1 MPETRT
7 EHPHYDLMVKTVRLL
22 DPSFRVLDDMD
33 IAVRDGRIAAIGKDL
48 PGTADE
54 ILPGKGLLAMPGLVD
69 AHHHNAQQLLRARPI
84 DEYPMIWTRF
94 LVPFESS
101 MTEEDMTVSSQL
113 SALEMIKSGTTAFAD
128 AGGPHMESTAK
139 VTVESGMRGVIARST
154 MDMGGNIPDSMKCS
168 AEENIR
174 RTREL
179 YDVWNGAGDGR
190 VRIWF
195 GIRQVMTCSEK
206 LLRLTAEAAAGLHTG
221 MHAHL
226 CEHKDEVSFCLTN
239 YRMRPAAWLKETGCL
254 GPNLL
259 TAHNVV
265 LSEDDITLLAEHH
278 VGAVHCPRSNLT
290 NHGFPKTPRML
301 EQGLSI
307 GLGSDGAATSSLS
320 LWDEVKVLRNGII
333 GYWGLPIF
341 DPVVLPIASLLRMMS
356 QGGADAIM
364 QGDDLGSL
372 ETGKLADIIFID
384 IDQPHIMPTHNLPAT
399 LVEAVNAG
407 DVRHSVINGKLV
419 MKDRKVLTMD
429 EEKILYEAA
438 RTMQDLSR
446 RAGF

>member
-1 MPETRT
+1 MK
-7 EHPHYDLMVKTVRLL
+7 YDIIIRNTKMLAP
-22 DPSFRVLDDMD
+22 DFS
-33 IAVRDGRIAAIGKDL
+33 VRDSVDIGIAGGKISLIGENIQD
-48 PGTADE
+48 TADE
-54 ILPGKGLLAMPGLVD
+54 IIDGNGLLAMPGLID
-69 AHHHNAQQLLRARPI
+69 AHTHNAQQLLRAKPI
-84 DEYPMIWTRF
+84 DEYPMVWTRF
-94 LVPFESS
+94 LVPFESNL
-101 MTEEDMTVSSQL
+101 TAEDMYISSQL
-113 SALEMIKSGTTAFAD
+113 CALEMIKSGTTAFAD
-128 AGGPHMESTAK
+128 AGGPHMGMVAKTAF
-139 VTVESGMRGVIARST
+139 ESGMRGVIARSV

-174 RTREL
+174 RTCEL
-179 YDVWNGAGDGR
+179 YDEWNGAGNGR

-206 LLRLTAEAAAGLHTG
+206 LLRMTSEKANELGTG

-239 YRMRPAAWLKETGCL
+239 YRMRPAAWLDETGCL

-265 LSEDDITLLAEHH
+265 LSEDDITLLKEHH
-278 VGAVHCPRSNLT
+278 VGTVHCPRSNLT

-301 EQGLSI
+301 EAGLSI
-307 GLGSDGAATSSLS
+307 GLGSDGACSSSLS

-333 GYWGLPIF
+333 GYWGLPVF

-364 QGDDLGSL
+364 QGNTLGSI
-372 ETGKLADIIFID
+372 EEGKNADIILID
-384 IDQPHIMPTHNLPAT
+384 IDQPHISPTHNLPAT
-399 LVEAVNAG
+399 LVESVNAG
-407 DVRHSVINGKLV
+407 DVRHSIIDGKIV
-419 MKDRKVLTMD
+419 MKNRTVLTLD
-429 EEKILYEAA
+429 EEKIMFEAKRA
-438 RTMQDLSR
+438 MRDISE

>member
-1 MPETRT
+1 MPDIQRE
-7 EHPHYDLMVKTVRLL
+7 ELHYDLLVKKVRIL
-22 DPSFRVLDDMD
+22 DPEFRILDDMD
-33 IAVRDGRIAAIGKDL
+33 IAIHDGRIAAVGKDL

-54 ILPGKGLLAMPGLVD
+54 FLSGKGLLAMPGLVD
-69 AHHHNAQQLLRARPI
+69 AHHHNAQQLLRAKPI

-94 LVPFESS
+94 LVPFESN
-101 MTEEDMTVSSQL
+101 MTAEDMEVSSKL
-113 SALEMIKSGTTAFAD
+113 SALEMIKGGTTSFAD
-128 AGGPHMESTAK
+128 AGGPHMDMTAK

-179 YDVWNGAGDGR
+179 FDTWNGAGDGR

-206 LLRLTAEAAAGLHTG
+206 LLRLTAEAAADLHTG

-265 LSEDDITLLAEHH
+265 LSEEDITLLAKHH
-278 VGAVHCPRSNLT
+278 VGTVHCPRSNLT

-307 GLGSDGAATSSLS
+307 GLGSDGAVTSSLS
-320 LWDEVKVLRNGII
+320 LWDDVKVLRNGII

-341 DPVVLPIASLLRMMS
+341 DPVVLPVASLLRMMS

-364 QGDDLGSL
+364 QGDELGSI

-384 IDQPHIMPTHNLPAT
+384 VDQPHIMPTHNLPAT
-399 LVEAVNAG
+399 LVEAVHAG
-407 DVRHSVINGKLV
+407 DFRHSVINGKLV
-419 MKDRKVLTMD
+419 MKNRQILTLD
-429 EEKILYEAA
+429 EEKILYEAKK
-438 RTMQDLSR
+438 TMEDLSR

>member
-1 MPETRT
+1 MPEIGT
-7 EHPHYDLMVKTVRLL
+7 EYPHYDLLVKKVRML
-22 DPSFRVLDDMD
+22 DPAFKVLDDMD
-33 IAVRDGRIAAIGKDL
+33 IAVRGGRIAAIGKDL
-48 PGTADE
+48 PGTSDE
-54 ILPGKGLLAMPGLVD
+54 FLSGKGLLAMPGLVD
-69 AHHHNAQQLLRARPI
+69 AHHHNAQQLLRAKPI

-113 SALEMIKSGTTAFAD
+113 SALEMIKGGTTAFAD

-179 YDVWNGAGDGR
+179 YDAWNGAGDGR

-195 GIRQVMTCSEK
+195 GIRQLMTCSEK
-206 LLRLTAEAAAGLHTG
+206 LLRLTAEAAADLHTG

-239 YRMRPAAWLKETGCL
+239 YRMRPAAFLRETGCL

-265 LSEDDITLLAEHH
+265 LSEEDITMLAEHH
-278 VGAVHCPRSNLT
+278 VGTVHCPRSNLT

-341 DPVVLPIASLLRMMS
+341 DPVVLPVASLLRMMS

-364 QGDDLGSL
+364 QGGELGSL
-372 ETGKLADIIFID
+372 EVGKLADIIFID
-384 IDQPHIMPTHNLPAT
+384 VDQPHIMPTHNLPAT
-399 LVEAVNAG
+399 LVESVHAG
-407 DVRHSVINGKLV
+407 DVRHSVIDGKIV
-419 MKDRKVLTMD
+419 MKDRQVLTMD

-438 RTMQDLSR
+438 RTMEDLSR

>member
-1 MPETRT
+1 MV
-7 EHPHYDLMVKTVRLL
+7 DLMIRKVSLL
-22 DPSFRVLDDMD
+22 DPDFEIQKEVD
-33 IAVRDGRIAAIGKDL
+33 IAVSGNRIAAIGKNL
-48 PGTADE
+48 EGEAKE
-54 ILPGKGLLAMPGLVD
+54 ELSGRGLLAMPGLID
-69 AHHHNAQQLLRARPI
+69 AHHHNAQQLLRAKPI

-101 MTEEDMTVSSQL
+101 LTEEDMYISSQL
-113 SALEMIKSGTTAFAD
+113 SILEMIKSGTTAFAD
-128 AGGPHMESTAK
+128 AGGPHMEMTAK
-139 VTVESGMRGVIARST
+139 ATVESGMRGVIARST

-174 RTREL
+174 RTCAL
-179 YDVWNGAGDGR
+179 YDEWNGKGNDR

-195 GIRQVMTCSEK
+195 GIRQVMTCSRE
-206 LLRLTAEAAAGLHTG
+206 LLEMTAAKAKELGTG

-239 YRMRPAAWLKETGCL
+239 YRLRPAELLEATGCL

-265 LSEDDITLLAEHH
+265 LSESDIALLASRH
-278 VGAVHCPRSNLT
+278 VGTVHCPRSNLT

-301 EQGLSI
+301 QQGLSI
-307 GLGSDGAATSSLS
+307 GLGSDGASTSSLS
-320 LWDEVKVLRNGII
+320 LWDEVKVLRNGLIA
-333 GYWGLPIF
+333 YWGLPIF
-341 DPVVLPIASLLRMMS
+341 DPVVIPYKALLRMMS

-364 QGDDLGSL
+364 QGDSLGSL
-372 ETGKLADIIFID
+372 EVGKKADIILLD
-384 IDQPHIMPTHNLPAT
+384 VDQPHLMPTHNLGAT
-399 LVEAVNAG
+399 LVEAAGAG
-407 DVRHSVINGKLV
+407 DVRHSIIDGKVV

-429 EEKILYEAA
+429 EEKILYEATKA
-438 RTMQDLSR
+438 MEDISR